1 LSLRLPAALILTF
14 AAPLAMALEAQ
25 TALGRL
31 LSFGAPAL
39 LLLAFRVAV
48 TALGLIAG
56 RLLWRGD
63 DDGWRLVRL
72 WSVAA
77 ALATAV
83 TFLTPYFPSNRTPG
97 EKPIALLAWMAVYAV
112 WFVIAHRQTRLK
124 AAPS

>member
-1 LSLRLPAALILTF
+1 LSLRLPAALTLTI

-39 LLLAFRVAV
+39 LLLAFRIAV

-97 EKPIALLAWMAVYAV
+97 EKPIALLAWMAVYAA
-112 WFVIAHRQTRLK
+112 WFVIAHRQTRRG
-124 AAPS
+124 

>member
-1 LSLRLPAALILTF
+1 LSLRVPAAAILAI
-14 AAPLAMALEAQ
+14 AAPLALALEAQ

-39 LLLAFRVAV
+39 LLLAFRIAV

-72 WSVAA
+72 WSVTA

-83 TFLTPYFPSNRTPG
+83 TFLTPYFPSNRAPG
-97 EKPIALLAWMAVYAV
+97 EKPIALLAWMAVYAA
-112 WFVIAHRQTRLK
+112 WFVMAHRQMRRG
-124 AAPS
+124 